1 MSAAHRPATDLTT
14 NLRLI
19 YVTGRR
25 TRRVRCTRRIT
36 TVWWA
41 IELVLGHST
50 PHPIV
55 KRLASQQQLGGL
67 GSPVNSPYG
76 YVVKHCLQTISAH
89 LGPKETPLTL
99 SWRCY
104 YSLCPNVLQRGGG
117 TWEEGQV
124 FDDGPRPHGPRTAWL
139 QNRENDTQTR
149 FAVLSKIV
157 QLFRTMPDI
166 RSFVGPLDG

>member
-104 YSLCPNVLQRGGG
+104 YSLCPNVLQRGGEPG
-117 TWEEGQV
+117 RRGKSLMM
-124 FDDGPRPHGPRTAWL
+124 GPGPTAPEQHGYRTVKMTHKLALLSWVKSSNFL
-139 QNRENDTQTR
+139 EQCQTSG
-149 FAVLSKIV
+149 VLWD
-157 QLFRTMPDI
+157 R
-166 RSFVGPLDG
+166 